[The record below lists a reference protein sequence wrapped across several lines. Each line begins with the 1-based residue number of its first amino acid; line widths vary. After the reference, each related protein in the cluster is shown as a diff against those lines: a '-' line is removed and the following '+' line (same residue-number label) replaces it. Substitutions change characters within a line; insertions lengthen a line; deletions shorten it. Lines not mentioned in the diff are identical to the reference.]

1 MPVMAEIKKGLVVLK
16 QSTLELYEPFTNKL
30 DEVQQEELNKLM
42 DSYSNRI
49 IRVIMSNLRKA
60 STREEMISIT
70 KILKDSFSIDV
81 PEHE

>member
-16 QSTLELYEPFTNKL
+16 ESTLDLYEPFTNKL
-30 DEVQQEELNKLM
+30 EEKDREELSNLM
-42 DSYSNRI
+42 DAYSNRI

-70 KILKDSFSIDV
+70 KTLKDSFTIDL